1 MQTMTTVGRPRDPRV
16 DEALRRVA
24 QELLVAEGYSGL
36 TVQGVARAAGV
47 SPATV
52 YRRFPGKRELVEWAA
67 FQVQEWVEPAW
78 TGRYADDLAILVEL
92 LLAWLSQPA
101 VRAAVPGLL
110 AEYVHEGSRYGDLLA
125 STVTPVRGALARL
138 HTAAVRDGDA
148 AEGVDLDALLDVLLG
163 AVLLESMTHDSSGIR
178 AASRRIADVV
188 RRATT

>member
-1 MQTMTTVGRPRDPRV
+1 MTSAGRPRDPRV

-24 QELLVAEGYSGL
+24 QDLLVSEGYGGL

-78 TGRYADDLAILVEL
+78 SGDYGRDLQALTEI

-110 AEYVHEGSRYGDLLA
+110 AEYVHEQSGYLELLA
-125 STVTPVRGALARL
+125 ATVTPVRRALVAL
-138 HTAAVRDGDA
+138 HQAAVARGEAVDGISH
-148 AEGVDLDALLDVLLG
+148 DALLDVLLG
-163 AVLLESMTHDSSGIR
+163 AVLLESMTRSGSVSAS
-178 AASRRIADVV
+178 AARIADVI

>member
-1 MQTMTTVGRPRDPRV
+1 MQAVTTVGRPRDPRV
-16 DEALRRVA
+16 DAALRRAV
-24 QELLVAEGYSGL
+24 QDLLVSDGYGGL

-78 TGRYADDLAILVEL
+78 TGDYGKDLAVLTEL
-92 LLAWLSQPA
+92 LLGWLSQPA

-110 AEYVHEGSRYGDLLA
+110 GEYVTGSTGYVDLLA
-125 STVTPVRGALARL
+125 STVTPVRTALGALHQRAV
-138 HTAAVRDGDA
+138 AAGEATV
-148 AEGVDLDALLDVLLG
+148 GVDLDALLEVLLG
-163 AVLLESMTHDSSGIR
+163 AVLLEATTRGGEPR
-178 AASRRIADVV
+178 PAAERIADVV

>member
-1 MQTMTTVGRPRDPRV
+1 MQAMTTVGRPRDPRV

-36 TVQGVARAAGV
+36 TVQGVARGAGV

-78 TGRYADDLAILVEL
+78 TGEYATDLTILVEL
-92 LLAWLSQPA
+92 LLGWLSQPA

-110 AEYVHEGSRYGDLLA
+110 GEYVHEGSRYGALLA
-125 STVTPVRGALARL
+125 STVTPVRAALGRL
-138 HTAAVRDGDA
+138 HAEAVGRGDA

-163 AVLLESMTHDSSGIR
+163 AVLLESMTHDSSGVR
-178 AASRRIADVV
+178 SSSRRIADIVV
-188 RRATT
+188 RATR

>member
-1 MQTMTTVGRPRDPRV
+1 MQRMTTVGRPRDPRV

-24 QELLVAEGYSGL
+24 QQLLVTEGYSGL

-78 TGRYADDLAILVEL
+78 TGEYAGDLTILVEL

-110 AEYVHEGSRYGDLLA
+110 AEYVHQGARYGELLA
-125 STVTPVRGALARL
+125 STVTPVRAALGRL
-138 HTAAVRDGDA
+138 HAQAVARGEAAD
-148 AEGVDLDALLDVLLG
+148 GVDLDALLDVLLG
-163 AVLLESMTHDSSGIR
+163 AVLLESMTHDRSGLR
-178 AASRRIADVV
+178 QASRRIADVV